1 MADTVT
7 EFDFFDSILTTN
19 TLHLPDGELRYTDV
33 GMFQNQK
40 LDLRITVT
48 SGDYTDIAQVWSDRG
63 KDPEK
68 KNGKGGDGSFGN
80 INLQTVKGEPKSGEG
95 NFRFCV
101 VNEGTNDPITLE
113 QFSWT
118 IFDLDERGKDK
129 GNNGVGLKE
138 KFIMDVSQA
147 EVYQLIEDTE
157 VVVSCEDG
165 TDSPCAPGVR
175 TVFHSSTNGKGED
188 NPEDPND
195 LTHVQMARSVSF
207 TFKDTSCWDITY
219 DHYCPVDQP
228 GYTATDDTECRKYNG
243 GNFLFSGSAEQII
256 EEGECL
262 TMSPTLSPSDSPTA
276 TPTTSSTTSEPTSI
290 TTESPTSV
298 PTFLNSEIPPVP
310 YGIYTSSPSSSP
322 TTGPDFSPPLPYC
335 AEDLK
340 LLQTNGITEIELDS
354 AIQIVKQDTN
364 SVTVRLQQSW
374 TSSAEDKLDHIFYQ
388 YEEGLFKSDCKEE
401 TDVPGGEVY
410 SPEDITIQCMH
421 DKPITKMTI
430 CVADSDGGF
439 LDPVHDTATV
449 PKCCHPE
456 FDSDVVPTVCYKV
469 LIECSSQCVDA
480 VERRSLRGGA
490 QALL

>member
-1 MADTVT
+1 MTIITLASTATVFLSPVRGECDEIQVADTVT

-19 TLHLPDGELRYTDV
+19 TLHLPDGELRYKDV
-33 GMFQNQK
+33 GVFQNEK
-40 LDLRITVT
+40 LDLRVTVT
-48 SGDYTDIAQVWSDRG
+48 SGDYTDIAQVWSDRD
-63 KDPEK
+63 KDPEEQ
-68 KNGKGGDGSFGN
+68 NGKGGDGSFGN

-101 VNEGTNDPITLE
+101 VKEGTNDPITLE

-129 GNNGVGLKE
+129 GSNGVGLKE

-147 EVYQLIEDTE
+147 EVYQLVDDTE

-165 TDSPCAPGVR
+165 TDLPCAPGVR
-175 TVFHSSTNGKGED
+175 TVFHSSTNGKGKD
-188 NPEDPND
+188 NPEDPNN
-195 LTHVQMARSVSF
+195 LTQLQMARSVSF

-262 TMSPTLSPSDSPTA
+262 TVSPTLSPSDSPTA
-276 TPTTSSTTSEPTSI
+276 SPTTSEP
-290 TTESPTSV
+290 
-298 PTFLNSEIPPVP
+298 
-310 YGIYTSSPSSSP
+310 TSSPSSSP

-374 TSSAEDKLDHIFYQ
+374 TPSAEDKLDHIFYQ
-388 YEEGLFKSDCKEE
+388 YEEGLWKSDCKEK

-421 DKPITKMTI
+421 NKPIARMTI
-430 CVADSDGGF
+430 CVADSGGGF

-469 LIECSSQCVDA
+469 AIECSSQCIDA